1 MTIGSAML
9 RRNPRR
15 GWEEGATA
23 VEGALIIGVLVLLIF
38 GIIEFGM
45 TLWNWNTMVL
55 AVEDAGRYVMVKYA
69 SGSSSCDTTCAVG
82 QMQAILATAPGTVS
96 TTCTTPT
103 ADQICLSASTTAG
116 TPSLMTLTAAYGFKV
131 IGLSPTYTL
140 TSQGT
145 FPLD

>member
-1 MTIGSAML
+1 MRRIHRLRGSD
-9 RRNPRR
+9 
-15 GWEEGATA
+15 EGATA
-23 VEGALIIGVLVLLIF
+23 VESALTISVLVFLIF

-45 TLWNWNTMVL
+45 ALWNWNTMVL
-55 AVEDAGRYVMVKYA
+55 AVEDAGRYVMVNNA
-69 SGSSSCDTTCAVG
+69 TPSATLEANAVS
-82 QMQAILATAPGTVS
+82 QMQTTLATAPGTVS

-116 TPSLMTLTAAYGFKV
+116 TPSTMTLTAAYGFKV

-140 TSQGT
+140 TSQAT

>member
-1 MTIGSAML
+1 M
-9 RRNPRR
+9 
-15 GWEEGATA
+15 
-23 VEGALIIGVLVLLIF
+23 AL
-38 GIIEFGM
+38 
-45 TLWNWNTMVL
+45 WAWNTMGL
-55 AVEDAGRYVMVKYA
+55 AVQDAGRYAMINNA
-69 SGSSSCDTTCAVG
+69 SATVQADAINL
-82 QMQAILATAPGTVS
+82 MQTSLATAPGTVS

-140 TSQGT
+140 TSQAT

>member
-1 MTIGSAML
+1 MGEKNSFL
-9 RRNPRR
+9 RQD
-15 GWEEGATA
+15 EGATA
-23 VEGALIIGVLVLLIF
+23 VEAALVISVLMFLIF

-45 TLWNWNTMVL
+45 ALWAWNTMGL
-55 AVEDAGRYVMVKYA
+55 AVQDAGRYAMINNA
-69 SGSSSCDTTCAVG
+69 SATVQADAINL
-82 QMQAILATAPGTVS
+82 MQTSLATAPGTVS

-140 TSQGT
+140 TSQAT

>member
-1 MTIGSAML
+1 MKIGITVP
-9 RRNPRR
+9 RRKPRR

-23 VEGALIIGVLVLLIF
+23 VESALIISVLVFLIF

-55 AVEDAGRYVMVKYA
+55 AVEDAGRYVMVQYGNGGTC
-69 SGSSSCDTTCAVG
+69 STSCAVS
-82 QMQAILATAPGTVS
+82 QMQGTLATAVGTVS
-96 TTCTTPT
+96 TSCTTPT

-116 TPSLMTLTAAYGFKV
+116 TPSTMTLTAAYGFKV

-140 TSQGT
+140 TSQAT
-145 FPLD
+145 FPLN